1 MVDKLLFIAS
11 SPGCRCQE
19 LQMVSD
25 FLGVGVGGSNL
36 NLLTFVGSVNFQ
48 SQSQLG
54 QPSAVPLFSST
65 LNIAQRKQ

>member
-25 FLGVGVGGSNL
+25 FLEL
-36 NLLTFVGSVNFQ
+36 EWRQQTE
-48 SQSQLG
+48 
-54 QPSAVPLFSST
+54 PSHIRGLS
-65 LNIAQRKQ
+65 